1 MEWIINLIKTI
12 FKKNKRKLIEAP
24 KKEIKKEAKAKA
36 KADFLIEI
44 KRTANLEQNDQNG
57 YKIIKKYSLKDMV

>member
-36 KADFLIEI
+36 DFLIEI
-44 KRTANLEQNDQNG
+44 KITANLEQNDQNV

>member
-24 KKEIKKEAKAKA
+24 KKEIKKEA

>member
-1 MEWIINLIKTI
+1 MSNKKEENL
-12 FKKNKRKLIEAP
+12 E
-24 KKEIKKEAKAKA
+24 EIKKINETENTERINKKEEKA

>member
-1 MEWIINLIKTI
+1 MEWIIDLIKTI

-24 KKEIKKEAKAKA
+24 QKEIKKEENA

>member
-1 MEWIINLIKTI
+1 MEWIIDLIKTI

-24 KKEIKKEAKAKA
+24 KKEIKKEENA

>member
-24 KKEIKKEAKAKA
+24 KKEIK
-36 KADFLIEI
+36 
-44 KRTANLEQNDQNG
+44 RTANLEQNDQNG

>member
-24 KKEIKKEAKAKA
+24 KKEIKKEAKAKS
-36 KADFLIEI
+36 DFLIEI

>member
-24 KKEIKKEAKAKA
+24 KKEIKKE
-36 KADFLIEI
+36 
-44 KRTANLEQNDQNG
+44 
-57 YKIIKKYSLKDMV
+57 KKKSTLYEYFNYHEPYN